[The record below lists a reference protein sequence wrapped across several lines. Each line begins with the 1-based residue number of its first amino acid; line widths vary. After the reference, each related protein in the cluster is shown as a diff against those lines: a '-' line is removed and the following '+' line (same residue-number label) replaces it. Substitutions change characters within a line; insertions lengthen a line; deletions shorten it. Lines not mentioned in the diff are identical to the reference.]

1 MADGVELVES
11 TVIMSLLHSHF
22 TSGLVGLW
30 GVGNFHK
37 VTKDVRI
44 SKLWLCDFLSWTG
57 TPISELAKVYPKV
70 NITKDPKGKMKS
82 ISIEL
87 KHVINSMI

>member
-1 MADGVELVES
+1 MYV
-11 TVIMSLLHSHF
+11 TF
-22 TSGLVGLW
+22 TRLQKTSEFP
-30 GVGNFHK
+30 NY
-37 VTKDVRI
+37 
-44 SKLWLCDFLSWTG
+44 DFLSSG

-87 KHVINSMI
+87 KHVILNSML